1 MSDMQGLRA
10 QLRENRSIS
19 APRVTVT
26 ADGTGGGLLFW
37 IMAAVAGAIA
47 FAVVLLGPRFF
58 TAQRTASLPA
68 FQEAQRPAPA
78 EPAPVQAAPQQQG
91 APAPQ
96 ASVAAAPV
104 APAPAQAAAPQ
115 APAPA
120 QAMPPAQQSRYANK
134 TPEDVVRTVDAVCE
148 QRSQSVRMGGQP
160 QRPAART
167 ASAKPPGSD
176 EGGGHKITAADEKL
190 HCFLTEAVPRFCA
203 PNQKR
208 KAAADAINYFKGIE
222 YTNAAAKMAAKVHGT
237 ASVLNPAEIDPGVVD
252 ALEALI
258 RGGYLTKA
266 QRDEV
271 GASVPRE
278 IRDRLA
284 RVVANVAPC
293 PKPPWWAQFF

>member
-1 MSDMQGLRA
+1 
-10 QLRENRSIS
+10 
-19 APRVTVT
+19 
-26 ADGTGGGLLFW
+26 
-37 IMAAVAGAIA
+37 MAAVAGAIA

-68 FQEAQRPAPA
+68 FQEAQRQPPA
-78 EPAPVQAAPQQQG
+78 EATPVQA
-91 APAPQ
+91 
-96 ASVAAAPV
+96 V
-104 APAPAQAAAPQ
+104 APQ

-120 QAMPPAQQSRYANK
+120 QTMPPAQQSRYANK
-134 TPEDVVRTVDAVCE
+134 TPEDVVRTADAVCE

-160 QRPAART
+160 HRPAAARN

-222 YTNAAAKMAAKVHGT
+222 YTNAAAKMAAKVQGT
-237 ASVLNPAEIDPGVVD
+237 ASMLNPAEIDPGVVD

>member
-1 MSDMQGLRA
+1 MSDIQGLRA

-19 APRVTVT
+19 TPRATVSVS
-26 ADGTGGGLLFW
+26 GNGGGLLFW
-37 IMAAVAGAIA
+37 IVAAGAGAIA

-68 FQEAQRPAPA
+68 FQERTAETAAPA
-78 EPAPVQAAPQQQG
+78 QQPVAAPAVQTQPVPAQVNPVQ
-91 APAPQ
+91 
-96 ASVAAAPV
+96 
-104 APAPAQAAAPQ
+104 PAPAQSVA
-115 APAPA
+115 
-120 QAMPPAQQSRYANK
+120 PPAQQSRYANK
-134 TPEDVVRTVDAVCE
+134 TPEDVVRTADAVCE

-160 QRPAART
+160 QRPAARD

-190 HCFLTEAVPRFCA
+190 HCFLTEAVQRFCA

-222 YTNAAAKMAAKVHGT
+222 YANAAASMAARVQGT
-237 ASVLNPAEIDPGVVD
+237 AGVISHASIDPGVVD

-258 RGGYLTKA
+258 RAGYLTKA

-271 GASVPRE
+271 GASVPRD
-278 IRDRLA
+278 IKGRLA
-284 RVVANVAPC
+284 RVVANVPPC

>member
-1 MSDMQGLRA
+1 MSDIQGLRA
-10 QLRENRSIS
+10 QLRDNRSIA
-19 APRVTVT
+19 APRATVTVS
-26 ADGTGGGLLFW
+26 GNGGGLLFW

-78 EPAPVQAAPQQQG
+78 EAAPVQAAPQPQP

-96 ASVAAAPV
+96 APVAAAPV
-104 APAPAQAAAPQ
+104 APAPVQAVAPP

-134 TPEDVVRTVDAVCE
+134 TPEDVVRTADAVCE
-148 QRSQSVRMGGQP
+148 QRSQSVRMGGQA
-160 QRPAART
+160 QRPAARN
-167 ASAKPPGSD
+167 ASARPGAD
-176 EGGGHKITAADEKL
+176 EFGGHKITAADEKL
-190 HCFLTEAVPRFCA
+190 HCFLTEAVSRFCA

-222 YTNAAAKMAAKVHGT
+222 YTNAAAKMAAKVQGA

-271 GASVPRE
+271 GASVPRD

-293 PKPPWWAQFF
+293 PKPPWWAKFF

>member
-19 APRVTVT
+19 APRATVTVS
-26 ADGTGGGLLFW
+26 GNGGGLLFW
-37 IMAAVAGAIA
+37 IVAAVAGAIA
-47 FAVVLLGPRFF
+47 FAVVLLGPRVF

-78 EPAPVQAAPQQQG
+78 EAAPAQPAPQQQP

-96 ASVAAAPV
+96 ASAAPA
-104 APAPAQAAAPQ
+104 APAPTQAVAPQ
-115 APAPA
+115 VPAPA

-148 QRSQSVRMGGQP
+148 QRSQSVRIGGQP
-160 QRPAART
+160 QRPAARS
-167 ASAKPPGSD
+167 ASAKPGTD

-190 HCFLTEAVPRFCA
+190 HCFLTEAVSRFCA

-208 KAAADAINYFKGIE
+208 RAAADAINYFKGIE
-222 YTNAAAKMAAKVHGT
+222 YANAAAAVAAKMKGT
-237 ASVLNPAEIDPGVVD
+237 AAVITPATIDPGVVD
-252 ALEALI
+252 ALEAVI

-271 GASVPRE
+271 GASVPRD
-278 IRDRLA
+278 IKDRLA
-284 RVVANVAPC
+284 RVVANVPPC

>member
-68 FQEAQRPAPA
+68 FQEAQRPASAEAVAPA
-78 EPAPVQAAPQQQG
+78 PPALPQPAPVQAVPIQQP
-91 APAPQ
+91 APAPVQ
-96 ASVAAAPV
+96 AT
-104 APAPAQAAAPQ
+104 
-115 APAPA
+115 
-120 QAMPPAQQSRYANK
+120 PPAQQSRYANK
-134 TPEDVVRTVDAVCE
+134 TPEDVVRTADAVCE

-160 QRPAART
+160 QRPAARN
-167 ASAKPPGSD
+167 ASARPQGAD

-190 HCFLTEAVPRFCA
+190 HCFLTEAVSRFCA

-222 YTNAAAKMAAKVHGT
+222 YTNAAAKMAAKVQG
-237 ASVLNPAEIDPGVVD
+237 AAAVLNPAEIDPGVVD